1 MNVSVV
7 IPVRDGRRYLPEAIA
22 SIRAQTLAPLE
33 IVVVD
38 DGSSDDSA
46 GLAAA
51 AGATVLRRP
60 AEGPAAARNAGAAVA
75 RGEALAF
82 LDADDLAE
90 PDRLALQVGPLAA
103 DPDAVAVAGRMVQ
116 FLSPDRAD
124 ALQGRYAC
132 PEEPEHSFTIG
143 TLLIRRAAFLAS
155 GGLDTSLSGGEV
167 IEWLQRARSGGLRIA
182 TIDAVVLRRRIHG
195 ENLSLQRDPLHAG
208 YLATARA
215 AIARRRA
222 EGAGA

>member
-38 DGSSDDSA
+38 DGSADDS
-46 GLAAA
+46 GDLAAA
-51 AGATVLRRP
+51 AGATVIRRA
-60 AEGPAAARNAGAAVA
+60 AEGPAAARNAGAAAA

-82 LDADDLAE
+82 LDADDLAA
-90 PDRLALQVGPLAA
+90 PDRLALQVRALTA
-103 DPDAVAVAGRMVQ
+103 DPRALAVAGRMVQ
-116 FLSPDRAD
+116 FLSPDRVD
-124 ALQGRYAC
+124 ELRGRFAC
-132 PEEPEHSFTIG
+132 PEEPAHSFTIG
-143 TLLIRRAAFLAS
+143 TLLIRREAFLAS
-155 GGLDTSLSGGEV
+155 GGLDASLSGGEV
-167 IEWLQRARSGGLRIA
+167 IEWLQRARDAGARVAL
-182 TIDAVVLRRRIHG
+182 IDAVVLRRRIHG
-195 ENLSLQRDPLHAG
+195 ENLSLQREALHAG

-222 EGAGA
+222 EGARG